1 MLLYLLI
8 GLDLYHKDVES
19 HTLEQS
25 QARMTGPKS
34 YLMTRIETFDLA
46 SKQPHSIMLQ
56 NHQNILENR
65 QNTLAT
71 TLKEPSECLCH
82 HTATP

>member
-34 YLMTRIETFDLA
+34 YLMTRIETFDLTFD
-46 SKQPHSIMLQ
+46 
-56 NHQNILENR
+56 HQNILENR

-71 TLKEPSECLCH
+71 SLKEPSECLCH
-82 HTATP
+82 HTAAP